1 MKEDVWL
8 INGDF
13 GVSRE
18 HKVLVD
24 DGFLMVKSLPSDA
37 RSESSKPRKMEWV
50 VVCVLSSGSAI
61 CAINGEECT
70 LHAYDMLLAL
80 PGTVLWDGE
89 RSADLLMDCL
99 CISRKM
105 LEEALPFSMY
115 NWDVMAF
122 LATHPVFNLSEAEYA
137 RFSLFYTLMS
147 DKLKHQD
154 EAFYKESMRCLLK
167 AFLYDFSNVIARFMP
182 SQGSVRY
189 SQGANLFKRFLDML
203 ASTHPKPRTVTFY
216 AEKLNVTPKYL
227 SAVCK
232 NASGHTASDLIH
244 KAVTKEIADLLS
256 YSDKS
261 IKEIMVEM
269 DFPSLSFFGKY
280 VKKHFGMG
288 PKEFRAKRST

>member
-1 MKEDVWL
+1 MRKLAYFAFPKQFEVKRMKEDVWL

-24 DGFLMVKSLPSDA
+24 DGILMVKSLPSDA

-115 NWDVMAF
+115 NWDVMSF
-122 LATHPVFNLSEAEYA
+122 LATHPVFSLSEEEYA

-147 DKLKHQD
+147 DKLKRIH
-154 EAFYKESMRCLLK
+154 A
-167 AFLYDFSNVIARFMP
+167 VP
-182 SQGSVRY
+182 
-189 SQGANLFKRFLDML
+189 
-203 ASTHPKPRTVTFY
+203 
-216 AEKLNVTPKYL
+216 AE
-227 SAVCK
+227 
-232 NASGHTASDLIH
+232 G
-244 KAVTKEIADLLS
+244 
-256 YSDKS
+256 
-261 IKEIMVEM
+261 
-269 DFPSLSFFGKY
+269 FPL
-280 VKKHFGMG
+280 
-288 PKEFRAKRST
+288 

>member
-1 MKEDVWL
+1 
-8 INGDF
+8 
-13 GVSRE
+13 
-18 HKVLVD
+18 
-24 DGFLMVKSLPSDA
+24 
-37 RSESSKPRKMEWV
+37 
-50 VVCVLSSGSAI
+50 
-61 CAINGEECT
+61 
-70 LHAYDMLLAL
+70 
-80 PGTVLWDGE
+80 
-89 RSADLLMDCL
+89 
-99 CISRKM
+99 
-105 LEEALPFSMY
+105 MY

-122 LATHPVFNLSEAEYA
+122 LATHPVFSLSEEEYA
-137 RFSLFYTLMS
+137 RFSLFYSLMS

-189 SQGANLFKRFLDML
+189 SQGTNLFKRFLDML

-232 NASGHTASDLIH
+232 NASGYTASDLIH

-288 PKEFRAKRST
+288 PKEFRAKRSI

>member
-8 INGDF
+8 INGEF

-24 DGFLMVKSLPSDA
+24 DGILMVKSLPFDA
-37 RSESSKPRKMEWV
+37 RSETSKPRKMEWV

-61 CAINGEECT
+61 CAINGEECA

-122 LATHPVFNLSEAEYA
+122 LATHPVFSLSEEEYA
-137 RFSLFYTLMS
+137 LMTFPMSSPASCRRKEVCATRRGRTCSSGFST
-147 DKLKHQD
+147 
-154 EAFYKESMRCLLK
+154 CLLP
-167 AFLYDFSNVIARFMP
+167 LIP
-182 SQGSVRY
+182 SPV
-189 SQGANLFKRFLDML
+189 
-203 ASTHPKPRTVTFY
+203 P
-216 AEKLNVTPKYL
+216 
-227 SAVCK
+227 
-232 NASGHTASDLIH
+232 
-244 KAVTKEIADLLS
+244 
-256 YSDKS
+256 
-261 IKEIMVEM
+261 
-269 DFPSLSFFGKY
+269 
-280 VKKHFGMG
+280 
-288 PKEFRAKRST
+288 